1 MAQLTEEQLSFLKS
15 QHISLSMV
23 FDASG
28 LSVSE
33 RKASMTALDMLFYY
47 GGAACAAGGH
57 SLRTK
62 AGHCI
67 QCDTA
72 KIAYQLRNS
81 AQGYV
86 YLAHSKSTGYIKVG
100 YSRSHPQDRGQFLRN
115 EAYGGIGDWD
125 IKKIQHLDKEA
136 GRLEFLIHAKLES
149 YRKSISYQKGAALV
163 ECREIFSCDLNHAL
177 SVFVDVLS
185 HRGYSA

>member
-1 MAQLTEEQLSFLKS
+1 MAQLTAEQITFLKS

-23 FDASG
+23 FDATG
-28 LSVSE
+28 LSAPE
-33 RKASMTALDMLFYY
+33 RKASMTALEVPFYY
-47 GGAACAAGGH
+47 GGAECAAGGH

-100 YSRSHPQDRGQFLRN
+100 YSRSHPQDRGHFLRN
-115 EAYGGIGDWD
+115 EAYGGVKDWD

-136 GRLEFLIHAKLES
+136 GRKEFLIHARLER
-149 YRKSISYQKGAALV
+149 YRKSISYQKGASLV
-163 ECREIFSCDLNHAL
+163 ECREIFLCDLDHAL
-177 SVFVDVLS
+177 SVFVEVLS
-185 HRGYSA
+185 A